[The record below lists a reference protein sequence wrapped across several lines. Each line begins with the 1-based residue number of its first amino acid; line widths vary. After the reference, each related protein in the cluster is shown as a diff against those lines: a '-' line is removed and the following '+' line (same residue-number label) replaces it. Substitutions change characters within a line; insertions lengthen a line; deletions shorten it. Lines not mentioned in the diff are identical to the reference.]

1 MGEAG
6 GETNDEFV
14 ISRYNLLYIK
24 QINNK
29 VLLYSTRSYTQYPI
43 INQNGKDMKNNIH
56 YIMYYIYKYMCV
68 YIYIYIYK

>member
-6 GETNDEFV
+6 GETNEEFV

-29 VLLYSTRSYTQYPI
+29 VLLYITGNCIQYPI
-43 INQNGKDMKNNIH
+43 INNNKKEYENK
-56 YIMYYIYKYMCV
+56 YICLTELLCCIPE
-68 YIYIYIYK
+68 INTIL